1 MIKKAKILFLL
12 FVIAQLFTI
21 PERLH
26 TNKGASKSIGK
37 VGKGQLENAWLI
49 PYSGENFKYFSFISY
64 YFMKN
69 GYLHSKVHDTL
80 LDAYQICEKTCPE
93 TYFRLM
99 ECANKKGGKMAI
111 HNTHQTGMSVD
122 FMVPKIKNGKPSRW
136 LDKIGLWSYLLEF
149 TDDGKSKID
158 KEIEIDFEMMGKH
171 ILALDKAARK
181 NGLRIKMV
189 ILKIE
194 LKDDFYKTKSGKKVK
209 QKGIYFARHL
219 KKWVNKVHDDHY
231 HIDFAPL

>member
-1 MIKKAKILFLL
+1 MNKKTKIGLFLIGL
-12 FVIAQLFTI
+12 TVIISI
-21 PERLH
+21 PELIH
-26 TNKGASKSIGK
+26 ENEGKSKSIGK
-37 VGKGQLENAWLI
+37 VGNGKLENAWLI

-64 YFMKN
+64 YLMKN
-69 GYLHSKVHDTL
+69 GYIHSKVYDAL
-80 LDAYQICEKTCPE
+80 LDAYKICKQTCPE

-111 HNTHQTGMSVD
+111 HNTHQNGMSVD
-122 FMVPKIKNGKPSRW
+122 FMVPKVKNGKPSQW
-136 LDKIGLWSYLLEF
+136 LDKIGLLSYLLEF
-149 TDDGKSKID
+149 TNDGKSKIN
-158 KEIEIDFEMMGKH
+158 KGIEIDFETMGKH

-194 LKDDFYKTKSGKKVK
+194 LKDDFYKTTSGKKVK

-219 KKWVNKVHDDHY
+219 TKWVNKVHDDHY